1 MVAVREWNG
10 EAHFDP
16 YWDLDVDERV
26 GAIGEVR
33 RQARGASLRTA
44 ADMTGWACNSSDGS
58 KRATD
63 MMLRNRNYGNRKSAS
78 IFGPISG

>member
-1 MVAVREWNG
+1 MAAAPEWKG
-10 EAHFDP
+10 ESHLDT
-16 YWDLDVDERV
+16 YWDLEVDERE
-26 GAIGEVR
+26 GAIADVR

-63 MMLRNRNYGNRKSAS
+63 MM
-78 IFGPISG
+78 